1 MNFPEQLRFAKTH
14 EWVALEGNTATI
26 GITEFAVKLLSD
38 LVFIDLPK
46 VGKAV
51 IAGEPF
57 GEIESVKHV
66 SDLYAPVSG
75 KVVAVNADLVEK
87 LEWLAQEPYGKA
99 WMIKVEV
106 SDTSALAGL
115 LDAAA
120 YAAHCEAEDH

>member
-1 MNFPEQLRFAKTH
+1 MNFPGQLRYAKTH
-14 EWVALEGNTATI
+14 EWVALDGNVATI
-26 GITEFAVKLLSD
+26 GISEFAVKLLSD

-46 VGKAV
+46 VGKSV
-51 IAGEPF
+51 VAGESF

-66 SDLYAPVSG
+66 SDLYAPVGG
-75 KVVAVNADLVEK
+75 KVVAVNTELADK

-115 LDAAA
+115 LDATA

>member
-1 MNFPEQLRFAKTH
+1 MNLPDQLRFAKTH
-14 EWVALEGNTATI
+14 EWVALDGQTATI

-51 IAGEPF
+51 VAGEPF

-75 KVVAVNADLVEK
+75 KVIAVNTQLVEK
-87 LEWLAQEPYGKA
+87 LEWLAEEPYGKA
-99 WMIKVEV
+99 WMIQVEV
-106 SDTSALAGL
+106 SDASALAGL

-120 YAAHCEAEDH
+120 YTAHCEAENH